1 MKYILIASIAIN
13 TILLLKLIFMK
24 KSLRE
29 LKDDF
34 TERAKLDT
42 NTLLGVEG
50 RDKEI
55 RELAAS
61 LNETLTLLRD
71 AYHKYRLGDTEV
83 KTAIT
88 NIAHDLRTPL
98 TAICGYLEMAFKLDM
113 SDELRHDLEI
123 INERALHMKQLTE
136 ELFEYSVIT
145 TKEVTEEKQ
154 HVPVNRVLEDC
165 IMNFYPAFKERGIEP
180 EVLITEERVERLLY
194 PSYVERIFS
203 NLLNNALKYSDGDL
217 TVELEAD
224 GLFRISNTSYALS
237 DVEVEK
243 LFDRFFTVETARSNA
258 GGLGL
263 SIVKTFAQRMDCPL
277 RGYYKNNKLVIEI
290 KF

>member
-154 HVPVNRVLEDC
+154 NVPVNRVLEDC

-217 TVELEAD
+217 TIELGPD

-290 KF
+290 MF

>member
-154 HVPVNRVLEDC
+154 NVPVNRVLEDC

-217 TVELEAD
+217 TVELGAD

-290 KF
+290 MF